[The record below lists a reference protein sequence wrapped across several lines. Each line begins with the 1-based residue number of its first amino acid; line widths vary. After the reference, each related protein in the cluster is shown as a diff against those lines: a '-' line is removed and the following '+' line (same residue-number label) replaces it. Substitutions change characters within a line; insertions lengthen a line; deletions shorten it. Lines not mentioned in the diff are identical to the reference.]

1 MKLNNLEDI
10 NTYIE
15 NNTIKDYNLVNIDN
29 YITFIKSKLKL
40 NDSEIRYIIE
50 LTLDKDNI
58 KLLYKDKINEKDYIQ
73 LFMSKYLN
81 NYNILKEYIKINKL
95 NFNNLIFKLNT
106 LKNKAHFYFEDINK
120 NLPYYIS
127 IIDYLE
133 NTSNM
138 LL

>member
-15 NNTIKDYNLVNIDN
+15 NNAIKDYNLVNIDN

>member
-95 NFNNLIFKLNT
+95 NFNNLILKLNT